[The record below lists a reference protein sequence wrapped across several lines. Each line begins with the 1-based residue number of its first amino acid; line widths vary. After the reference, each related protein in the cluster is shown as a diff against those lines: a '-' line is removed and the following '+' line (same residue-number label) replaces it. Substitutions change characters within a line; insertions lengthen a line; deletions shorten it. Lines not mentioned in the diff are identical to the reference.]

1 MGGKGS
7 GGGGAPQYDKAEGA
21 AYLERNPDVY
31 KARMDPWQHYQTY
44 GRSEGREWGIPQPE
58 SPSPFEMYSEQM
70 ASQSKQLAEAEAQ
83 AQAAAE
89 AQKQQEA
96 LLRER
101 GESDRDQLYS
111 GYMDAANSATDNV
124 NSEIADESSNAR
136 LLGVEYDITDDQKQ
150 QRIGDYFATLWGEG
164 QQSQLEGLMDKW
176 GKPKGFEGF
185 SVARGDGS
193 KYEGKKKGEKKSVSQ
208 SKGVKPKIILDEEDD
223 ADMLGGSS
231 ILGV

>member
-70 ASQSKQLAEAEAQ
+70 ASQSKQLAEAQ

-150 QRIGDYFATLWGEG
+150 QRIGDHFATLWGEG

-208 SKGVKPKIILDEEDD
+208 SKGVKPKTILDEEDD

>member
-7 GGGGAPQYDKAEGA
+7 GGGGAPQYDEAEGA

-70 ASQSKQLAEAEAQ
+70 ASQSKQLAEAQ

-89 AQKQQEA
+89 AQEQQEA

>member
-31 KARMDPWQHYQTY
+31 EARMDPWQHYQTY

-70 ASQSKQLAEAEAQ
+70 ASQSKQLAQAQ

-89 AQKQQEA
+89 AQEQQEA

-150 QRIGDYFATLWGEG
+150 QRIGDHFATLWGEG

-176 GKPKGFEGF
+176 GEPEGFEGF

>member
-70 ASQSKQLAEAEAQ
+70 ASQSKQLAEAQ

-150 QRIGDYFATLWGEG
+150 QRIGDHFATLWGEG

>member
-70 ASQSKQLAEAEAQ
+70 ASQSKQLAEAQ

-89 AQKQQEA
+89 AQEQQEA

>member
-70 ASQSKQLAEAEAQ
+70 ASQSKQLAQAQ

-89 AQKQQEA
+89 AQEQQEA

-208 SKGVKPKIILDEEDD
+208 SKGVKPKTILDEEDD

>member
-70 ASQSKQLAEAEAQ
+70 ASQSKQLAQAQ

>member
-70 ASQSKQLAEAEAQ
+70 ASQSKQLAEAQ

-176 GKPKGFEGF
+176 GEPEGFEGF

>member
-31 KARMDPWQHYQTY
+31 EARMDPWQHYQTY

-70 ASQSKQLAEAEAQ
+70 ASQSKQLAQAQ

>member
-70 ASQSKQLAEAEAQ
+70 ASQSKQLAEAQ

-89 AQKQQEA
+89 AQEQQEA

-164 QQSQLEGLMDKW
+164 QQSQLKGLMDKW
-176 GKPKGFEGF
+176 GEPEGFEGF

>member
-70 ASQSKQLAEAEAQ
+70 ASQSKQLAQAQ
-83 AQAAAE
+83 SQAAAE

>member
-31 KARMDPWQHYQTY
+31 EARMDPWYHYQTY

-70 ASQSKQLAEAEAQ
+70 ASQSKQLAEAQ

-89 AQKQQEA
+89 AQEQQEA

>member
-70 ASQSKQLAEAEAQ
+70 ASQSKQLAEAQ

>member
-31 KARMDPWQHYQTY
+31 EARMDPWQHYQTY

-70 ASQSKQLAEAEAQ
+70 ASQSKQLAEAQ

-89 AQKQQEA
+89 AKKQQEA

-111 GYMDAANSATDNV
+111 GYMDAANSAADNV

>member
-1 MGGKGS
+1 
-7 GGGGAPQYDKAEGA
+7 
-21 AYLERNPDVY
+21 LERNPDVY

-70 ASQSKQLAEAEAQ
+70 ASQSKQLAQAQ

-89 AQKQQEA
+89 AQEQQEA

>member
-1 MGGKGS
+1 
-7 GGGGAPQYDKAEGA
+7 
-21 AYLERNPDVY
+21 
-31 KARMDPWQHYQTY
+31 MDPWHHYQTY

-58 SPSPFEMYSEQM
+58 SPSPVEMYSEQM
-70 ASQSKQLAEAEAQ
+70 ASQSKQLAEAQDQAAEAQ

-208 SKGVKPKIILDEEDD
+208 SKGVKPKIILDEEDN

>member
-70 ASQSKQLAEAEAQ
+70 ASQSKQLAQAQ

-89 AQKQQEA
+89 AQEQQEA